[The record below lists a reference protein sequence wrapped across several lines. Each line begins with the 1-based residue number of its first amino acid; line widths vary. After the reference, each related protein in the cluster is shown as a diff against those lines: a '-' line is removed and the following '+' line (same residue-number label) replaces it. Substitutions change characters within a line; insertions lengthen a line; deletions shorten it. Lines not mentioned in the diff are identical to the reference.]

1 MKTPEEQWKR
11 MYLFGLHPNK
21 CKAAEQREADAKRQK
36 ELAKQKKKREEEM
49 KRAKEL
55 AKKAAAP
62 KAKAVRGAMDTHQR
76 DPDAGSKPRK
86 RSGTM
91 LDESQRGKKRL
102 EVPSAEGRPGFKP
115 PRLHTLDESLI
126 QPFESH

>member
-1 MKTPEEQWKR
+1 

-76 DPDAGSKPRK
+76 DPDAGAKPRK

-102 EVPSAEGRPGFKP
+102 EVPSEEGRPGFRRVAMGLETV
-115 PRLHTLDESLI
+115 RLAWVRT
-126 QPFESH
+126 QG

>member
-1 MKTPEEQWKR
+1 

-21 CKAAEQREADAKRQK
+21 CKAAEQREVEAKRQK

-62 KAKAVRGAMDTHQR
+62 KAKAVRGQTDAHQGN
-76 DPDAGSKPRK
+76 PDAEAKPRK
-86 RSGTM
+86 RSGNV
-91 LDESQRGKKRL
+91 LDQSQRGRKRL
-102 EVPSAEGRPGFKP
+102 EVPSEEGRPGFKVAKV
-115 PRLHTLDESLI
+115 
-126 QPFESH
+126 